1 MADGTAGGRLGAGA
15 IAGGIAGGGTGGVP
29 GGVPGGPVSRAELQA
44 YVTELAQPLV
54 PFASPGGARIR
65 PGLSI
70 AFFDDAASD
79 LEGYARPLWGL
90 APLAAGGGDFAHW
103 DLWARGLAAGTDP
116 GHPEYW
122 GEAVGLDQRTVES
135 AAIGFA
141 LALAPE
147 RLWDP
152 LSGAERD
159 RAGAW
164 LASFITADTPPNNWN
179 FFPVMACLGLDRV
192 GYAHDRD
199 ARHARLDRLETYALG
214 EGWYGDGPTE
224 QRDYYI
230 PWAMHFYGL
239 IYAALAGRQDGARA
253 ERFRQ
258 RAAEFAADF
267 RHWFADDGAAVPFG
281 RSLTYRFAQ
290 GAFWGALPYAG
301 VDAMPHGEVKGQL
314 MRHVRWWRARG
325 EQTSPGGLLSIGYGY
340 PQPAVAEQYNS
351 PGSPYWAMKAFLPL
365 ALPDGHP
372 FWTADETPVPGDLP
386 AESAQPHA
394 GAVLMRSGGDVTLLS
409 GRQHNTWARG
419 GPAKY
424 AKFAYSTRFGFSLPA
439 GDLGLVHGAYDS
451 VLAVSDDTGPE
462 GPTHFRVREQ
472 PADAEVTAA
481 DGTVRSSWQPWPDV
495 EITTWLSAAAPWHL
509 RTHRI
514 RTGRAL
520 HTAEGGFAVDR
531 DGGLAVSG
539 AAAGSAVAVSQAGDL
554 SGLRDLGG
562 QDGPDGPGG
571 EPAEPR
577 AGQVIEPLSG
587 TNVLARR
594 TSLPVLLAELPPG
607 EHWLRCAVLGAG
619 PAQAAA
625 WEAPPPSPAH

>member
-1 MADGTAGGRLGAGA
+1 MAQDADGQPVTAR
-15 IAGGIAGGGTGGVP
+15 
-29 GGVPGGPVSRAELQA
+29 EDLQSH
-44 YVTELAQPLV
+44 VRELAEPLV
-54 PFASPGGARIR
+54 PYAGASGARIR
-65 PGLSI
+65 LGVNI
-70 AFFDDAASD
+70 AHHDDAAAD

-90 APLAAGGGDFAHW
+90 APLGAGGGDFAHW

-116 GHPEYW
+116 GHPDHW
-122 GEAVGLDQRTVES
+122 GTPGDLDQRLVET

-141 LALAPE
+141 LALVPE

-159 RAGAW
+159 RVAAW
-164 LASFITADTPPNNWN
+164 LTSALDRTHAANNWN
-179 FFPVMACLGLDRV
+179 FFPVLVSLGLDRV
-192 GYAHDRD
+192 GVRHDRQ

-214 EGWYGDGPTE
+214 DGWYADGDTE

-230 PWAMHFYGL
+230 PWAMHYYGL
-239 IYAALAGRQDGARA
+239 IYAALAGAEDPDRA
-253 ERFRQ
+253 ARFRE
-258 RAAEFAADF
+258 RAATFAAGF

-290 GAFWGALPYAG
+290 GAFWGALPYAD
-301 VDAMPHGEVKGQL
+301 VDALPPGEVKGL
-314 MRHVRWWRARG
+314 LLRHLRWWRARH
-325 EQTSPGGLLSIGYGY
+325 EQTAPEGLLSIGYGY
-340 PQPAVAEQYNS
+340 PQPGVAEQYNG

-365 ALPDGHP
+365 ALPAGDP
-372 FWTADETPVPGDLP
+372 FWTAEEQPPAPLP
-386 AESAQPHA
+386 ATLVQPHA

-439 GDLGLVHGAYDS
+439 GELGLVHGAYDS
-451 VLAVSDDTGPE
+451 MLAVSDDVGEPV
-462 GPTHFRVREQ
+462 HFRVREQ
-472 PADAEVTAA
+472 ALPPVDLPAHSLRGRPRASAGHSGSSGVSSSRDARTEP
-481 DGTVRSSWQPWPDV
+481 DGTACSTWYPWPDV
-495 EITTWLSAAAPWHL
+495 EITSWISAAAPWHL

-531 DGGLAVSG
+531 DGGLAVRTEDK
-539 AAAGSAVAVSQAGDL
+539 GSAVAVSAAGDL
-554 SGLRDLGG
+554 TGLRDL
-562 QDGPDGPGG
+562 DGT
-571 EPAEPR
+571 R
-577 AGQVIEPLSG
+577 AGTVIEPLPG

-594 TSLPVLLAELPPG
+594 TALPMLTAELPPG

-619 PAQAAA
+619 IAQAAV
-625 WEAPPPSPAH
+625 WDEPPPQARH